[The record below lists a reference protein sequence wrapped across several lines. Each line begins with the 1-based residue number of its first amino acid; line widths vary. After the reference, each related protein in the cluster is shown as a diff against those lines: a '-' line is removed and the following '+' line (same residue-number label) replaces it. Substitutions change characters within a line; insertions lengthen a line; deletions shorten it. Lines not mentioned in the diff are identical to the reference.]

1 MKATPRLDP
10 SAAFPDAQHRPNDR
24 ELPGALGDSFAP
36 FGELIGRLHARHPEV
51 TSAWQYSAQAGWYQ
65 VHLLKKRRLLY
76 LVPKRGDFR
85 LMMILGRKAVET
97 LKTGPFGARVNRLL
111 KTTRHY
117 PEGTMFA
124 FDRTSLD
131 PDLLTDFLEA
141 KLDPAPR
148 PSVPA

>member
-10 SAAFPDAQHRPNDR
+10 SAAFPDAQRRPDDR
-24 ELPGALGDSFAP
+24 ELPDALGDSFAP
-36 FGELIGRLHARHPEV
+36 FGEVVSRLHARHPEV
-51 TSAWQYSAQAGWYQ
+51 TSAWQYSAQLGWYQ
-65 VHLLKKRRLLY
+65 VQLLKKRRLLY

-85 LMMILGRKAVET
+85 LMMILGRKAVEA
-97 LKTGPFGARVNRLL
+97 LKSGPFAARVTQLL
-111 KTTRHY
+111 ESTRHY

-141 KLDPAPR
+141 KLDPKPR
-148 PSVPA
+148 PTASA

>member
-10 SAAFPDAQHRPNDR
+10 SAAFPDAQHRPDDR

-36 FGELIGRLHARHPEV
+36 FGEVLERLHARHPEV
-51 TSAWQYSAQAGWYQ
+51 TSAWQYSAQVGWYQ
-65 VHLLKKRRLLY
+65 VQLQKKRRLLY
-76 LVPKRGDFR
+76 LVPKRGNFR
-85 LMMILGRKAVET
+85 LVVILGRKAVEA
-97 LKTGPFGARVNRLL
+97 LKTGPFAARVSRLL

-117 PEGTMFA
+117 TEGTMFE

-141 KLDPAPR
+141 KLNPAPR
-148 PSVPA
+148 PAAHA

>member
-10 SAAFPDAQHRPNDR
+10 SAAFPDAQHRPDDR

-51 TSAWQYSAQAGWYQ
+51 TSAWQYSARAGWYQ
-65 VHLLKKRRLLY
+65 VLLLKKRRLLY

-97 LKTGPFGARVNRLL
+97 LKTGPFGAHVTRLL

-141 KLDPAPR
+141 KLDPAPK
-148 PSVPA
+148 PAVPA